1 MRGVAILP
9 HGLEEERGMMM
20 SDGTERVS
28 ADIQVENDINP
39 YIMAA
44 LDEELKAAEKED
56 PDFTDGI
63 YQGVG
68 VIGEKYGKL
77 CQALGKSKSEDSVR
91 DEALGLLCVVYRFYR
106 GDWKK
111 KEE

>member
-1 MRGVAILP
+1 MT
-9 HGLEEERGMMM
+9 M
-20 SDGTERVS
+20 SD
-28 ADIQVENDINP
+28 DIQVENDINP

-68 VIGEKYGKL
+68 VIGEKYGEL
-77 CQALGKSKSEDSVR
+77 CQALGKSLREDSTR
-91 DEALGLLCVVYRFYR
+91 DEALDLLCVAWLFYR
-106 GDWKK
+106 GYWKK
-111 KEE
+111 ND

>member
-1 MRGVAILP
+1 
-9 HGLEEERGMMM
+9 M
-20 SDGTERVS
+20 SNDTERVS
-28 ADIQVENDINP
+28 ADIQVEDNINP

-44 LDEELKAAEKED
+44 LDEELKAAEKEH
-56 PDFTDGI
+56 PDFADGI

-68 VIGEKYGKL
+68 VIGEKYGEL

-91 DEALGLLCVVYRFYR
+91 DEALGLFCVVYRFYR

>member
-1 MRGVAILP
+1 
-9 HGLEEERGMMM
+9 M
-20 SDGTERVS
+20 SDDTERVS
-28 ADIQVENDINP
+28 ADIHVENDINP

-56 PDFTDGI
+56 PDFADGI

-68 VIGEKYGKL
+68 VIGEKYGEL
-77 CQALGKSKSEDSVR
+77 CQALGKSKSEDSAR

-106 GDWKK
+106 GDWRMGD
-111 KEE
+111 EEGYDYTAYDGENVQTVKD

>member
-1 MRGVAILP
+1 MAILP
-9 HGLEEERGMMM
+9 YGLEEERGMTM
-20 SDGTERVS
+20 SDDTERVS
-28 ADIQVENDINP
+28 ADIQVENNINP

-44 LDEELKAAEKED
+44 LDEELKAAKKED
-56 PDFTDGI
+56 PDFADGI

-68 VIGEKYGKL
+68 VIGEKYGEL

>member
-1 MRGVAILP
+1 MAVLP
-9 HGLEEERGMMM
+9 HGLEEERGMTM

-44 LDEELKAAEKED
+44 LDEELKAAEKEH
-56 PDFTDGI
+56 PDFADGI
-63 YQGVG
+63 YLGVG
-68 VIGEKYGKL
+68 VIGEKYGEL

-106 GDWKK
+106 GDWQGHGHD
-111 KEE
+111 